1 MVSKKLKF
9 TRVPSGDR
17 PRCVRWTTAAIAEWQ
32 RKLLRDGGQDPSIV
46 PDEPFRFLA
55 LPEVKSRVGLSTSS
69 IYRAMA
75 AGTFP
80 RPVPIDN
87 VTPRAA

>member
-1 MVSKKLKF
+1 MPTKRLKKI
-9 TRVPSGDR
+9 PSADR
-17 PRCVRWTTAAIAEWQ
+17 PRCVRWPSPVITEWQ
-32 RKLLRDGGQDPSIV
+32 RKLLRDSGQDPAIV

-69 IYRAMA
+69 IYRAMT

-87 VTPRAA
+87 ITPRAA